1 MKRTMFFVSSLGD
14 GGAQRVISIL
24 SEKMAQKGMDV
35 EIVTYLDVPII
46 YEICPEVR
54 VTCVEK
60 CTGKK
65 NILKNVL
72 WLRKYFKEH
81 AQVVLSFLAPFNM
94 MALTAV
100 MGTKV
105 PIVVA
110 DRNDPAKV
118 PVNPVVRM
126 ARNILY
132 CFADEVVVQTEK
144 NKAYFKWLEKKTK
157 VIYNPVDLKA
167 YTGSA
172 LRCKKEKIVV
182 TAGRL
187 MPQKNQKMLIAAFLK
202 VLKKSPDYQLIIYG
216 EGNYRQELECY
227 VTNLGLEG
235 KVLMPGSVTD
245 LYERMK
251 KASLFVLSSNYEGM
265 PNALIEAMCL
275 GLPVISTKVS
285 GATDLIDHQKNGLLV
300 DVDAEEQLT
309 AAMERMLSD
318 DQSRNNMAIEAVK
331 LSEKLLPDEIVKQ
344 WKEIVRRY
352 SS

>member
-24 SEKMAQKGMDV
+24 SEKMAQSDMDV

-46 YEICPEVR
+46 YTINPKVK

-65 NILKNVL
+65 DVVRNLL
-72 WLRKYFKEH
+72 WLRSYFKRY
-81 AQVVLSFLAPFNM
+81 AKIVLSFLAPFNM
-94 MALTAV
+94 IALVAT

-118 PVNPVVRM
+118 PVNPFVRFG
-126 ARNILY
+126 RDVLY
-132 CFADEVVVQTEK
+132 GLADHVVVQTEA
-144 NKAYFKWLEKKTK
+144 NKAYFKRLQKKTT
-157 VIYNPVDLKA
+157 VIYNPVDLKE
-167 YTGSA
+167 YTGAA
-172 LRCKKEKIVV
+172 LKTEKEKVIV

-187 MPQKNQKMLIAAFLK
+187 MPQKNQKMMVDAFEKIA
-202 VLKKSPDYQLIIYG
+202 KKFPEYQLIIYG
-216 EGNYRQELECY
+216 EGDYRSELEEY
-227 VTNLGLEG
+227 VVSKELDE

-245 LYERMK
+245 LYEKIK

-265 PNALIEAMCL
+265 PNALIEAMCM

-285 GATDLIDHQKNGLLV
+285 GATDLIQHGKNGLLV
-300 DVDAEEQLT
+300 EVGSEKELTDAIET
-309 AAMERMLSD
+309 MLSD
-318 DQSRNNMAIEAVK
+318 ETVRNKMASEAVK
-331 LSEKLLPDEIVKQ
+331 ISQVLLPDEILKQ
-344 WKEIVRRY
+344 WQGIVRRY
-352 SS
+352 TL